1 MLSITT
7 TDQNFIVQ
15 PVSQN
20 YFQIFELPQA
30 FAVDVDA
37 LSEKYRQ
44 LQSEH
49 HPDRFAGAEEGE
61 RLQAVQ
67 LTSLINEAYETLK
80 IPMKRAAYL
89 LSLSGIDTERVDQAD
104 LGMDL
109 LMEQMQL
116 RESLAELPADESA
129 LPELESLK
137 KEVTEKMQERQ
148 THFAQLIASNEVDA
162 ARKLFH
168 EMQFL
173 HKLIA
178 EIDQG
183 EEQRLGY

>member
-1 MLSITT
+1 MQQST
-7 TDQNFIVQ
+7 
-15 PVSQN
+15 QN
-20 YFQIFELPQA
+20 YFQLFGLAQEFSIDP
-30 FAVDVDA
+30 DA
-37 LSEKYRQ
+37 LAEKYRQ
-44 LQSEH
+44 LQSDN
-49 HPDRFAGAEEGE
+49 HPDRFASADESE
-61 RLQAVQ
+61 RLRAVQ
-67 LTSLINEAYETLK
+67 FTSLINQAYDTLK
-80 IPMKRAAYL
+80 QPMKRAGYL
-89 LSLSGIDTERVDQAD
+89 LELRGIDPDQVNQSD

-116 RESLAELPADESA
+116 REALEELPDDESA

-137 KEVTEKMQERQ
+137 KEVIGKMQLRESQ
-148 THFAQLIASNEVDA
+148 FAKFVDDDDLDS

-173 HKLIA
+173 HKLIK